1 MIAFP
6 SRSIFMPKL
15 IGPLLVHLSLFGMMS
30 AAVAAEK
37 EVELLTDAEF
47 LQPTST
53 FEFRFANPVVS
64 REEVGTVAANSPIV
78 IQPALAGNF
87 TWLSQRSGVFVPTAP
102 PALGVQLAATIRPDF
117 RDLNGKPVGQSF
129 RAVLKTPAYAIT
141 AVNAPQ
147 EQDLSPKPQ
156 IRLAFNL
163 ETNLDPTR
171 FRFVT
176 EAGQEAACDVRYATG
191 DDYFE
196 VAAENLDWNRRWNV
210 REHPPMVEPT
220 EEDRKKPLKDRM
232 IVTPVEPLEG
242 GQTWRLEIAPG
253 LKSVSGNEEISQ
265 SKTVSIGV
273 VPPFA
278 VKTFASTNYIHSGKA
293 IRVEFTRD
301 LAGDITSGSANQFF
315 QVDPAVEH
323 LRYVIDGSE
332 LQIFG
337 AFALGQSYRLTIG
350 PEVVDSYGAPFS
362 GDRSKILQFS
372 PVKPRIYLPVVS
384 GDQFRGGAREFGAL
398 SVNVRRLHIRALL
411 VDPASGP
418 AARTAFAAYSQND
431 KETAADEPNQRIPES
446 KFAGKLIFDRT
457 IELTGATVD
466 KQVKTEINWN
476 EIAGANRGGMVL
488 LTIDGDSISEG
499 SQERVG
505 AQALI
510 QLTDIGVLWARE
522 AGKLRFSVFSL
533 TTGLPV
539 ASAAIHL
546 LDTDL
551 KPIAKISS
559 DETGTAI
566 VPFTPEVE
574 WAEVT
579 EQNDAYALHLGSS
592 AEGLPAAGFG
602 LDIRYLAWE
611 KRSALANASCFI
623 FTDRPLY
630 RPGETVHV
638 KGLVRAL
645 KPSGLAAADGWKG
658 NLVVTDAQGESAFS
672 ADIATDRNGAFEA
685 EIPLNENSV
694 GRSQLKAQFD
704 DPTGAE
710 LSAYGD
716 FEVAD
721 YEPNAFEL
729 NVSIPKQLSPS
740 TEARAE
746 VTAKYYFGAPL
757 TQAKVRW
764 TLQAAP
770 TSFGPGD
777 FSDYLFSPVDE
788 QSKTM
793 TVTGSA
799 SYDGAHP
806 VVIQPTMPAPNGRP
820 IQGVLTVEMTD
831 VNQQTVTEAR
841 VFQKA
846 PAAFYLGI
854 AVPETIV
861 VHSGV
866 PIPVKCVAVTPD
878 GKPLNQAVDVQLELF
893 RKHSDTVRVKT
904 AGKAVSF
911 RTNSFDEKVGEWK
924 GQTLQP
930 VLQLGKWSTAGGKTA
945 EVILPVA
952 GEYVLKAHAK
962 DQDGRETWTEYSF
975 YDSGDENVTWSF
987 RNASQ
992 IDLVPDKA
1000 EYHPGDTAK
1009 VLVKSPF
1016 TGEAIIDIA
1025 RGGDILRS
1033 ERVKLQGNA
1042 PELEIPITAND
1053 LPDVYV
1059 SAVLIR
1065 GATDSTRKIKTP
1077 EFRYGFTKLAVSDP
1091 ATRLRIEI
1099 TPSKT
1104 AFEPD
1109 QPIEVKLQVKDGL
1122 DRPVANAQVTFFAVD
1137 DGVLALTGYQRPD
1150 PYNTFFGEIPL
1161 NVQMGMTLDSLLAE
1175 DPQDLQFTNKGYL
1188 IGGGGVEGPGIKL
1201 RTKFPGTACWLPSL
1215 RTDASGGVTAKF
1227 TAPDAITRY
1236 RLVAVAA
1243 AGNNQFGSAES
1254 AITIQKPLLI
1264 IPSMAQSI
1272 RSGDQLAA
1280 RAVIRNDTGHQENV
1294 RVALTLDNRLSS
1306 AKPTA
1311 VTLTLENGSAQT
1323 VDFPVLAGSPGSS
1336 HWQWV
1341 AQAPDYSDGVAADT
1355 VIRPA
1360 GTTLREVYLS
1370 DLPEKQHD
1378 LFSGVNPQLLEGRG
1392 VVNVTLSNT
1401 RLTSLQ
1407 EAVASLRAYPYDCSE
1422 QLTSGLVPW
1431 LVGEQLKSAVPNLL
1445 ANETSRR
1452 ENVDR
1457 TLTEL
1462 FNRQTGSGGLA
1473 LWPGGNEPSLFA
1485 SAYAVWV
1492 MAGLQPLDI
1501 ELPAKKW
1508 QLLLTYLSTS
1518 LRGLPQVHDDIR
1530 FQELALAAWAL
1541 AAAGKPEVA
1550 YEEALFQAR
1559 SELSHES
1566 RAMVALAFLT
1576 SGNAPK
1582 DVMDALLDA
1591 KVSAPDA
1598 AWLYG
1603 TGAREDAFKLLA
1615 WTRYRP
1621 RSPEV
1626 ASLVKELLGQRHNG
1640 RWDSTQENAWSLIAL
1655 ATYYRISEGAGK
1667 PVDGLVVAGSR
1678 SLPFTVNRKTP
1689 SWSTGLLLDPANPL
1703 KDLLVQRNGSGSPLF
1718 GEAQFE
1724 VYPVV
1729 VDQPRQDRGY
1739 AVSRTYQKVA
1749 DDGKLQPAD
1758 NLKVGDRILV
1768 TINIKSNRAGRLVAI
1783 DDPVPSV
1790 FEPINPN
1797 FKAQTDNESA
1807 ADQGYADYRAIR
1819 GDRVEFFRN
1828 QFPAG
1833 EYNFTYLSRVR
1844 FAGEAIA
1851 PGTKVLE
1858 MYRPDRFGL
1867 GETLKVRSEK

>member
-1 MIAFP
+1 MIFLVLETEYWDDHLSLAK
-6 SRSIFMPKL
+6 RFMPKL
-15 IGPLLVHLSLFGMMS
+15 IGPFLVHLLLFGMMS
-30 AAVAAEK
+30 AAAAAEK

-117 RDLNGKPVGQSF
+117 RDLNGNPVGQSF

-176 EAGQEAACDVRYATG
+176 EAGQETACDVRYATG

-196 VAAENLDWNRRWNV
+196 VPAENLDWNRRWNM
-210 REHPPMVEPT
+210 REHPQTAEPT

-232 IVTPVEPLEG
+232 VVTPVEPLEG

-253 LKSVSGNEEISQ
+253 LKSVSGNEEIGQ

-301 LAGDITSGSANQFF
+301 LAGDITSGSANRFF

-337 AFALGQSYRLTIG
+337 DFSLGQSYRLTIG
-350 PEVVDSYGAPFS
+350 PDVVDDNGAPFS
-362 GDRSKILQFS
+362 GDRSRTLQFS

-384 GDQFRGGAREFGAL
+384 GDQFRGGAREFEAL
-398 SVNVRRLHIRALL
+398 SINVRRLHVRALL

-418 AARTAFAAYSQND
+418 AARTAFFAYPQNE
-431 KETAADEPNQRIPES
+431 KENVEGEPNQRILEG
-446 KFAGKLIFDRT
+446 KFGGKLIFDRT
-457 IELTGATVD
+457 VEVVNAAVD
-466 KQVKTEINWN
+466 KQVKTQINWN
-476 EIAGANRGGMVL
+476 EVVGANRGGMVL
-488 LTIDGDSISEG
+488 LTIDGDPISEG

-522 AGKLRFSVFSL
+522 SDKLRFSVFSL

-539 ASAAIHL
+539 GSAAIHL
-546 LDTDL
+546 LNSDL
-551 KPIAKISS
+551 KPVAKISS

-566 VPFTPEVE
+566 VPFTPEIE
-574 WAEVT
+574 WAEIS

-592 AEGLPAAGFG
+592 TEGLPAAGFG
-602 LDIRYLAWE
+602 LDIHYLAWE
-611 KRSALANASCFI
+611 KHSDLANASCFI

-645 KPSGLAAADGWKG
+645 KQSGLAAAEGWKG
-658 NLVVTDAQGESAFS
+658 SVVVTDAQGESVYS
-672 ADIATDRNGAFEA
+672 ADIATDRYGEFET
-685 EIPLNENSV
+685 EIPLNETSV
-694 GRSQLKAQFD
+694 GRSQVKAVFE
-704 DPTGAE
+704 DPNGAE
-710 LSAYGD
+710 LNSYSD
-716 FEVAD
+716 FEVAK

-729 NVSIPKQLSPS
+729 NVAMPKQLSPDA
-740 TEARAE
+740 EARAE

-770 TSFGPGD
+770 ITFSAPD
-777 FSDYLFSPVDE
+777 FSDYLFSQPD
-788 QSKTM
+788 QQAKTT

-799 SYDGAHP
+799 SYDGEHP
-806 VVIQPTMPAPNGRP
+806 IVIQPTMPAPNGRP

-831 VNQQTVTEAR
+831 VNQQTVTESR

-846 PAAFYLGI
+846 PAAFYVGI
-854 AVPETIV
+854 AVPETFV

-866 PIPVKCVAVTPD
+866 PIPVQCVAVTPD
-878 GKPLNQAVDVQLELF
+878 GKPLDQAVDVQLELF

-930 VLQLGKWSTAGGKTA
+930 VLKLAKWSTAGGKTA
-945 EVILPVA
+945 EVTLPAA
-952 GEYVLKAHAK
+952 GEYILRAHAK

-1016 TGEAIIDIA
+1016 TGEAIVDIA

-1091 ATRLRIEI
+1091 ATRLHIEI
-1099 TPSKT
+1099 APSKT

-1122 DRPVANAQVTFFAVD
+1122 DRPVANAQLTFFAVD

-1161 NVQMGMTLDSLLAE
+1161 NVEMGMTLDSLLAE

-1201 RTKFPGTACWLPSL
+1201 RTNFPGTACWLPSL
-1215 RTDASGGVTAKF
+1215 RTDASGWVTAKF
-1227 TAPDAITRY
+1227 TAPDAITR
-1236 RLVAVAA
+1236 
-1243 AGNNQFGSAES
+1243 
-1254 AITIQKPLLI
+1254 
-1264 IPSMAQSI
+1264 
-1272 RSGDQLAA
+1272 
-1280 RAVIRNDTGHQENV
+1280 
-1294 RVALTLDNRLSS
+1294 
-1306 AKPTA
+1306 
-1311 VTLTLENGSAQT
+1311 
-1323 VDFPVLAGSPGSS
+1323 
-1336 HWQWV
+1336 
-1341 AQAPDYSDGVAADT
+1341 
-1355 VIRPA
+1355 
-1360 GTTLREVYLS
+1360 
-1370 DLPEKQHD
+1370 
-1378 LFSGVNPQLLEGRG
+1378 
-1392 VVNVTLSNT
+1392 
-1401 RLTSLQ
+1401 
-1407 EAVASLRAYPYDCSE
+1407 
-1422 QLTSGLVPW
+1422 
-1431 LVGEQLKSAVPNLL
+1431 
-1445 ANETSRR
+1445 
-1452 ENVDR
+1452 
-1457 TLTEL
+1457 
-1462 FNRQTGSGGLA
+1462 
-1473 LWPGGNEPSLFA
+1473 
-1485 SAYAVWV
+1485 
-1492 MAGLQPLDI
+1492 
-1501 ELPAKKW
+1501 
-1508 QLLLTYLSTS
+1508 
-1518 LRGLPQVHDDIR
+1518 
-1530 FQELALAAWAL
+1530 
-1541 AAAGKPEVA
+1541 
-1550 YEEALFQAR
+1550 
-1559 SELSHES
+1559 
-1566 RAMVALAFLT
+1566 
-1576 SGNAPK
+1576 
-1582 DVMDALLDA
+1582 
-1591 KVSAPDA
+1591 
-1598 AWLYG
+1598 
-1603 TGAREDAFKLLA
+1603 
-1615 WTRYRP
+1615 
-1621 RSPEV
+1621 
-1626 ASLVKELLGQRHNG
+1626 
-1640 RWDSTQENAWSLIAL
+1640 
-1655 ATYYRISEGAGK
+1655 
-1667 PVDGLVVAGSR
+1667 
-1678 SLPFTVNRKTP
+1678 
-1689 SWSTGLLLDPANPL
+1689 
-1703 KDLLVQRNGSGSPLF
+1703 
-1718 GEAQFE
+1718 
-1724 VYPVV
+1724 
-1729 VDQPRQDRGY
+1729 
-1739 AVSRTYQKVA
+1739 
-1749 DDGKLQPAD
+1749 
-1758 NLKVGDRILV
+1758 
-1768 TINIKSNRAGRLVAI
+1768 
-1783 DDPVPSV
+1783 
-1790 FEPINPN
+1790 
-1797 FKAQTDNESA
+1797 
-1807 ADQGYADYRAIR
+1807 
-1819 GDRVEFFRN
+1819 
-1828 QFPAG
+1828 
-1833 EYNFTYLSRVR
+1833 
-1844 FAGEAIA
+1844 
-1851 PGTKVLE
+1851 
-1858 MYRPDRFGL
+1858 
-1867 GETLKVRSEK
+1867 